1 MTGTAPLS
9 VGDLS
14 RLLGDVFR
22 DVGLLHVEGEI
33 SQMTRHRSGH
43 WYFTLRDR
51 SASVSCVMFRGTNQF
66 VRQPP
71 VVGETVV
78 VTGTLDFYAPQGRLS
93 FLARKMQ
100 RAGEGDLAARLEALK
115 KKLHAE
121 GLFAEERKRSLP
133 ALPRA
138 IGIATSPT
146 GAALRDILSVLEQRF
161 PGLPVYLAPCRVQG
175 AAAPMEIAAAVARLN
190 EDGRSDVLIVG
201 RGGGSAEDLAAF
213 NDEGVA
219 RAIAASRIPVVS
231 AVGHEIDVSIAD
243 LVADRR
249 AATPSHAAEIIVPER
264 DGLLLHLDA
273 LDEQL
278 RRALQR
284 RLEQSRSHLA
294 ALRLRH
300 PAEALRVQQQRLDA
314 AASRLRPAL
323 NSIVSQRHQALSRA
337 GQTLAPAVRRT
348 LGRRQATLDARAH
361 QLSSLGP
368 HRVLER
374 GYAIVLSEDRAVT
387 EAASLHPDSRV
398 RLVLH
403 SGEADAVVTA
413 VRPPGS
419 PSTS

>member
-1 MTGTAPLS
+1 MPGVPPLTVS
-9 VGDLS
+9 DLA

-51 SASVSCVMFRGTNQF
+51 SASISCVMFRGTNQF

-78 VTGTLDFYAPQGRLS
+78 LTGTLDFYAPQGRLS
-93 FLARKMQ
+93 FLARRLQ

-115 KKLHAE
+115 KKLQAE
-121 GLFAEERKRSLP
+121 GLFAEERKQSLP

-138 IGIATSPT
+138 IGVATSPT
-146 GAALRDILSVLEQRF
+146 GAAIRDILSVLEQRF

-175 AAAPMEIAAAVARLN
+175 ATAPAELIEAIARLN
-190 EDGRSDVLIVG
+190 ADGRADVLIVG

-213 NDEGVA
+213 NDEAVA

-231 AVGHEIDVSIAD
+231 AVGHEVDVSIAD

-249 AATPSHAAEIIVPER
+249 AATPSHAAELVVPER

-284 RLEQSRSHLA
+284 CLNRSRNQLA
-294 ALRLRH
+294 SLRLRH
-300 PAEALRVQQQRLDA
+300 PAEALRVQRQRLDA
-314 AASRLRPAL
+314 AANRLQPAVQAA
-323 NSIVSQRHQALSRA
+323 VSQHRRAVSRTA
-337 GQTLAPAVRRT
+337 EALAPAVRRAIAQ
-348 LGRRQATLDARAH
+348 RQAILNTRAH
-361 QLSSLGP
+361 QLDSLGP

-374 GYAIVLSEDRAVT
+374 GYAVVLDETGAVT
-387 EAASLHPDSRV
+387 DAARLEKDSPV

-403 SGEADAVVTA
+403 RGEADAVVTD
-413 VRPPGS
+413 VRPAEP
-419 PSTS
+419 TVV

>member
-1 MTGTAPLS
+1 
-9 VGDLS
+9 
-14 RLLGDVFR
+14 
-22 DVGLLHVEGEI
+22 
-33 SQMTRHRSGH
+33 MTRHRSGH

-51 SASVSCVMFRGTNQF
+51 TASISCVMFRGTNQF

-78 VTGTLDFYAPQGRLS
+78 LTGTLDFYAPQGRLS
-93 FLARKMQ
+93 FIARRLQ

-121 GLFAEERKRSLP
+121 GLFSEDRKRSLP

-138 IGIATSPT
+138 IGVATSPT
-146 GAALRDILSVLEQRF
+146 GAAIRDILSVLEQRF

-175 AAAPMEIAAAVARLN
+175 ASAPAEIIEALARLN
-190 EDGRSDVLIVG
+190 ADGRADVLIVG

-213 NDEGVA
+213 NDEGVV

-231 AVGHEIDVSIAD
+231 AVGHEVDVSIAD

-249 AATPSHAAEIIVPER
+249 AATPSHAAELIVPER
-264 DGLLLHLDA
+264 EGLLLHLDA

-278 RRALQR
+278 RRALER
-284 RLEQSRSHLA
+284 RLERSRSQLA

-300 PAEALRVQQQRLDA
+300 PAEALRVQRQRLDA
-314 AASRLRPAL
+314 AARRLRPAVEAV
-323 NSIVSQRHQALSRA
+323 VSRHRQAASRTAESLSPAMRRA
-337 GQTLAPAVRRT
+337 LA
-348 LGRRQATLDARAH
+348 RRQATLDTRTH
-361 QLSSLGP
+361 QLNSLSP

-374 GYAIVLSEDRAVT
+374 GYAIVLDGQRAVT
-387 EAASLHPDSRV
+387 DAATLEPQASV

-403 SGEADAVVTA
+403 RGEADAVVTD
-413 VRPPGS
+413 VRPTPDS
-419 PSTS
+419 